1 MNNDIPSAIA
11 SFIESRDYTD
21 IRHRNR
27 ERFEEFPL
35 TFPGICISILAITK
49 MNVLLMTETQ
59 KLARIFKALS
69 VDTRVR
75 MLQLLKDHA
84 LCVGALSARL
94 DVTQGAVSQHLRIL
108 RDADLVVP
116 EKRGYYVH
124 YRLNEKTLLKWKNT
138 VARFFG
144 KKGEDEVPSN
154 LANTKMQGGRLCVK
168 EKKGARSRR
177 S

>member
-1 MNNDIPSAIA
+1 MADA
-11 SFIESRDYTD
+11 
-21 IRHRNR
+21 
-27 ERFEEFPL
+27 
-35 TFPGICISILAITK
+35 
-49 MNVLLMTETQ
+49 Q

-75 MLQLLKDHA
+75 IVQLLKDRA

-124 YRLNEKTLLKWKNT
+124 YCLNERTVLKWKNT
-138 VARFFG
+138 VERFLG
-144 KKGEDEVPSN
+144 KECETKVSRYLGNREGKG
-154 LANTKMQGGRLCVK
+154 AKLCVR
-168 EKKGARSRR
+168 KKRVSEAGGTDQ
-177 S
+177 

>member
-1 MNNDIPSAIA
+1 MADA
-11 SFIESRDYTD
+11 
-21 IRHRNR
+21 
-27 ERFEEFPL
+27 
-35 TFPGICISILAITK
+35 
-49 MNVLLMTETQ
+49 Q

-75 MLQLLKDHA
+75 MVQLLKDRA

-124 YRLNEKTLLKWKNT
+124 YRLNEKTLLKWKNA
-138 VARFFG
+138 VERFLG
-144 KKGEDEVPSN
+144 KERETEVSSYLENIEGKG
-154 LANTKMQGGRLCVK
+154 AKLCVR
-168 EKKGARSRR
+168 EKKDVRSRR
-177 S
+177 N